1 MNLLEYIK
9 ERRLLDKLNTRNI
22 HRNYNAI
29 REIYRQT
36 TIEHADLTLDS
47 FTHCMKFVDEEI
59 ANTNKKLENIFNT
72 EVQPPRLKQSY
83 ANYENKRRMDIELIT
98 DDYWTEEFKRIVC
111 SKIKKY
117 VDFQYPGCEIGPRSH
132 YWTKELGGFDPLY
145 LVGPDLNMIQ
155 HVADNFNPIY
165 QRRLRIYQLEDS
177 MDFSYLP
184 QKAFAFVFSLY
195 HFEFLP
201 YDMIDKY
208 LAGIFNLMSPGGI
221 AFLTYANCLM
231 EKSAEKFED
240 EYYCY
245 MTDQLMEGLANK
257 NGFDILEQEDFQF
270 RMSWVIIRKPGDF
283 QSGIKRVPSVGFIN
297 SGNIPEVGSHIKEE
311 EYLDR

>member
-9 ERRLLDKLNTRNI
+9 ERRLLDRLNTHGI
-22 HRNYNAI
+22 HRNYNVI
-29 REIYRQT
+29 RKIYSQT
-36 TIEHADLTLDS
+36 NIERSELTIDS
-47 FTHCMKFVDEEI
+47 FDKCIDFLEDEL
-59 ANTNKKLENIFNT
+59 AGVNKKLEETFLKEI
-72 EVQPPRLKQSY
+72 QPPRLKQSY
-83 ANYENKRRMDIELIT
+83 TNYENKRRMDIELIS
-98 DDYWTEEFKRIVC
+98 DDHWTEEFKRIVC
-111 SKIKKY
+111 SKMKKY

-208 LAGIFNLMSPGGI
+208 LAGIFNILSPGGI

-231 EKSAEKFED
+231 EKSAEKFENS
-240 EYYCY
+240 YYCY
-245 MTDQLMEGLANK
+245 MTNHLMEGLANK
-257 NGFDILEQEDFQF
+257 NGFDIMEQEDFQF
-270 RMSWVIIRKPGDF
+270 RMSWVIVQKPGKF
-283 QSGIKRVPSVGFIN
+283 QPGIKRVPSVGFLN
-297 SGNIPEVGSHIKEE
+297 DGDVPEVGSHIKEE
-311 EYLDR
+311 IYLDR